1 MLSELL
7 GQAIQEPHRR
17 VEELPFFKALPAGL
31 LPLESY
37 VGQLRAMAVL
47 HGTLERELQELGDG
61 AIRAFLAGRPSRLV
75 HVRQDLGAL
84 DSLSVPDIPAALP
97 PVTQLAAWIRLLR
110 VDRPTDLLGVMYVLE
125 GTTLGNT
132 QHLPEVLRA
141 FGERDSGIAHYYA
154 GYGPE
159 TVRRWRDFC
168 AFLDHF
174 PLDGE
179 GRARVVRTAL
189 DCFRPLEALFSALY
203 PVGDA
208 QRVFT
213 ARMLNPEAGDHAVPA
228 DLREIRAAVAAAEKC
243 REAFPYFD
251 ERFRERGQAF
261 AHSDSAWLAT
271 LAQLPEAQAL
281 SQVEWLGQVLG
292 NRGIPRITLERQ
304 LAWLHG
310 DLVAALPEQ
319 VDRFRVLLEASRH
332 LERERCRKIPE
343 TGFQALAD
351 AFQEAT
357 VGELGGRFK
366 GTGALIVS
374 AVCDRCNGITGAVSS
389 LVPWLSDP
397 ARFPPAWI
405 AAVSQTCQAAMAVAK
420 GSP

>member
-1 MLSELL
+1 
-7 GQAIQEPHRR
+7 
-17 VEELPFFKALPAGL
+17 
-31 LPLESY
+31 
-37 VGQLRAMAVL
+37 
-47 HGTLERELQELGDG
+47 
-61 AIRAFLAGRPSRLV
+61 
-75 HVRQDLGAL
+75 
-84 DSLSVPDIPAALP
+84 
-97 PVTQLAAWIRLLR
+97 
-110 VDRPTDLLGVMYVLE
+110 
-125 GTTLGNT
+125 
-132 QHLPEVLRA
+132 
-141 FGERDSGIAHYYA
+141 
-154 GYGPE
+154 
-159 TVRRWRDFC
+159 
-168 AFLDHF
+168 
-174 PLDGE
+174 
-179 GRARVVRTAL
+179 
-189 DCFRPLEALFSALY
+189 
-203 PVGDA
+203 
-208 QRVFT
+208 
-213 ARMLNPEAGDHAVPA
+213 
-228 DLREIRAAVAAAEKC
+228 
-243 REAFPYFD
+243 
-251 ERFRERGQAF
+251 
-261 AHSDSAWLAT
+261 
-271 LAQLPEAQAL
+271 
-281 SQVEWLGQVLG
+281 VEWLGQVLG